1 MIPLIMNSTK
11 DIAFSL
17 AMTYTQLFKGVKLAA
32 HIQCLPENIDFHPV
46 PK

>member
-1 MIPLIMNSTK
+1 MIPLIMNSNK

-17 AMTYTQLFKGVKLAA
+17 AMKYAQLFKGVKLAVY
-32 HIQCLPENIDFHPV
+32 IQCLPENIDFHPV